1 MKITSRLRSSLQP
14 GFIMFKSLLFMLT
27 LLGMA
32 SISLSAQTPV
42 EKLVLK
48 YEDTDGARN
57 FIAQGVGMSL
67 ARRFLKST
75 QVAPIAPDVDQLYIL
90 KMGNTSPNIQQ
101 MFARDLA
108 VALRSYEYY
117 GKQPSNNGEVNI
129 YIHKTGPD
137 TVDELVIYNPANYLL
152 NSLYG
157 HFTMQELMDLEK
169 K

>member
-1 MKITSRLRSSLQP
+1 
-14 GFIMFKSLLFMLT
+14 MFKRLLFILT
-27 LLGMA
+27 LLVIA
-32 SISLSAQTPV
+32 SVRLSAQTPV

-57 FIAQGVGMSL
+57 FIAQGVSMSL

-90 KMGNTSPNIQQ
+90 KMKNTSPDIQQ

-108 VALRSYEYY
+108 AALRSYEYY
-117 GKQPSNNGEVNI
+117 GKQPSKNGEVNI
-129 YIHKTGPD
+129 YIHKTGSD
-137 TVDELVIYNPANYLL
+137 TVDELVIYNPAIYSL

-157 HFTMQELMDLEK
+157 HFTVQELMNLEK

>member
-1 MKITSRLRSSLQP
+1 
-14 GFIMFKSLLFMLT
+14 MLT
-27 LLGMA
+27 LLVMA

-90 KMGNTSPNIQQ
+90 KMKNTSPDIQQ

-108 VALRSYEYY
+108 AALRSYEYY

-137 TVDELVIYNPANYLL
+137 TVDELVIYNPDNYLL

-157 HFTMQELMDLEK
+157 HFTVQELMNLEK

>member
-1 MKITSRLRSSLQP
+1 
-14 GFIMFKSLLFMLT
+14 MLT
-27 LLGMA
+27 LLVMA
-32 SISLSAQTPV
+32 SISRSAQTPV

-48 YEDTDGARN
+48 YEDTDGAQN

-101 MFARDLA
+101 MFVRDLA

-137 TVDELVIYNPANYLL
+137 TVDELVIYNPVIYSL

-157 HFTMQELMDLEK
+157 HFTVQELMDLEK

>member
-1 MKITSRLRSSLQP
+1 
-14 GFIMFKSLLFMLT
+14 MFKSLLFMLT
-27 LLGMA
+27 LLVMA

-48 YEDTDGARN
+48 YEDTEGARN

-137 TVDELVIYNPANYLL
+137 TVDELVIYNPDNYLL
-152 NSLYG
+152 SSLYG
-157 HFTMQELMDLEK
+157 HFTVQELMDLEK